1 MDRHH
6 RFGSS
11 LTAEG
16 PSRPPVWNVEFF
28 EAANGSTPIE
38 TWLKSLNQAEYAA
51 FRAAVDYVLEPE
63 GISLSGTHWMKPLGD
78 GLWEFR
84 IRHLAAD
91 IKAKYASIGKNGP
104 QPPEKILLRVFVHF
118 YGNKVILLLHGY
130 DKGAN
135 NSPTQQQKEILAA
148 RRRLTAWKAE
158 QAKKAKAARRKK

>member
-1 MDRHH
+1 
-6 RFGSS
+6 
-11 LTAEG
+11 
-16 PSRPPVWNVEFF
+16 
-28 EAANGSTPIE
+28 
-38 TWLKSLNQAEYAA
+38 
-51 FRAAVDYVLEPE
+51 
-63 GISLSGTHWMKPLGD
+63 MKPLGD